1 MKVEIFSDVACPWC
15 YIGERRFAAALE
27 RFEGADEVEVV
38 FRPFQLDPGAPRT
51 PRPLL
56 ESLEAKFGPTAE
68 AKMRQV
74 GMAAGRE
81 GIVMNWDAAQSVNT
95 LEAHRL
101 IRLAETEYGPAVQL
115 AVLERLFAAYF
126 VDGGNIADHT
136 LLATIA
142 ADAGIDRARAEAY
155 LASEEGRQEVLG
167 EIEIAQRIGVRA
179 VPTFVFNGR
188 HAVEG
193 AQPVEV
199 FAEILGELHRESAAI
214 AADDGDACADGVCA
228 VEPQR

>member
-27 RFEGADEVEVV
+27 RFEAAGEVEVV
-38 FRPFQLDPGAPRT
+38 FRPFQLDPDAPRS
-51 PRPLL
+51 PQPML
-56 ESLEAKFGPTAE
+56 ETLAAKFGATAE

-74 GMAAGRE
+74 GTAAGRE
-81 GIVMNWDAAQSVNT
+81 GIVMNWNVAQSVNT

-101 IRLAETEYGPAVQL
+101 LRLAETEYGPAVQL

-126 VDGGNIADHT
+126 VDGGNIADHA

-142 ADAGIDRARAEAY
+142 VDAGIDRGRAEAY
-155 LASEEGRQEVLG
+155 LASDEGCQEVLG
-167 EIEIAQRIGVRA
+167 EIAIAQRIGVRA

-199 FAEILGELHRESAAI
+199 FAEILDELHRESKAI
-214 AADDGDACADGVCA
+214 AVDDGDACADGVCA